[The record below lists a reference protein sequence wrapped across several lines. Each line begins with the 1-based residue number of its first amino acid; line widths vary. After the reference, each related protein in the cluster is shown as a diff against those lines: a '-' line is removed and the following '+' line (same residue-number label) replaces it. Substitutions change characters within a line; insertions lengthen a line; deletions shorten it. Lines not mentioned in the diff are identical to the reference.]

1 MVQLLH
7 EEKEKAQALA
17 DGRLDAGPTSRTK
30 SIYKL
35 SRLQVNSEPGSRSP
49 KSMSRSADL
58 LANPLIF
65 IRKWIGEV
73 L

>member
-17 DGRLDAGPTSRTK
+17 EGRHDTGPTSRTK

-35 SRLQVNSEPGSRSP
+35 SRLQVNSEPGSGTP
-49 KSMSRSADL
+49 KMMSRSADL

-73 L
+73 